1 MLEKLFGKFNM
12 VGFFFLDWN
21 SDDGFVFSYSF
32 WYFSLKPE
40 KQAVQVVAH
49 CNCRVESVYF

>member
-12 VGFFFLDWN
+12 FSLDWN
-21 SDDGFVFSYSF
+21 SDDGVVFPYSF

-40 KQAVQVVAH
+40 KQALQVVAH
-49 CNCRVESVYF
+49 CDGGMETVYF